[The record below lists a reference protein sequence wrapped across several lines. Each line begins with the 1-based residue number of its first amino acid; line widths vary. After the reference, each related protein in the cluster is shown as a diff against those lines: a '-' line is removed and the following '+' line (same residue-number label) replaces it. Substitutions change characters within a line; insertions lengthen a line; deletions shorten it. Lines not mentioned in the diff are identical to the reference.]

1 MSEISQK
8 YFPTFYLKCFDK
20 IQSSKIVGN
29 MVCDIKKIELFKRK
43 RTDNTNLDASMNNPV
58 REGGGVLGLPASFYR

>member
-20 IQSSKIVGN
+20 IQSSKIIGN

-43 RTDNTNLDASMNNPV
+43 RKDNTNLDASMNNPV
-58 REGGGVLGLPASFYR
+58 REGGGELGMPASF